1 MIKTFREIEAKYIDY
16 LSVLAKKKI
25 VPVGPLV
32 QDPVEKDEKKEI
44 IEWLNGKEP
53 SSAVFVSFDS
63 EYFVKGGT
71 ARDSLWGRAQHGK
84 LHMGSEIPSR

>member
-1 MIKTFREIEAKYIDY
+1 M
-16 LSVLAKKKI
+16 S
-25 VPVGPLV
+25 
-32 QDPVEKDEKKEI
+32 DENSLPKQA
-44 IEWLNGKEP
+44 LNGKEP

-84 LHMGSEIPSR
+84 LHMGSEIPLR